1 MPETVRPNAWSRWR
15 MPLLVALI
23 VAIVVGPFIV
33 LSDAMDQSQQA
44 AAIEEHT
51 REVESTVLELLYD
64 TRDLEAAALALASG
78 IDTPTLRA
86 RVERGRDTVP
96 AGLTR
101 LIELTRDNAAQQ
113 LRIGR
118 LSTLLEQ
125 RLLLVERQLQVGP
138 EQDDDAIQS
147 LIAGLPIR
155 QLADEIVAE
164 EQALLADRDTR
175 STQLQQRTEL
185 VGWLAMLAQLVLLGI
200 VLYLAQRQIGERL
213 NAERAQRR
221 ASDRAQAVLQTV
233 REPIVLADA
242 DQRVVM
248 FNPAF
253 AEVYG
258 LDQAA
263 IGQPLASVGNGAWSD
278 VEFGQRLRDVLVRGR
293 EMWDFER
300 AQTTADGATRTVLI
314 NARRMPLP
322 DSDDHV
328 ALMTVSDVTAQKAA
342 EQRIHELNRQLEG
355 KVDQVSDVNR
365 ELEAFSYSVSHDL
378 RAPLRHIAG
387 FADKLT
393 KQLGEDADEK
403 SLHYLGVISSSARR
417 MSTLIDDL
425 LVYSRLGRS
434 AMRLQA
440 VDMQSLLSE
449 TRALLDAN
457 AQSEHPDL
465 RIDWRIA
472 PLPMLVADENM
483 MRQVW
488 LNLLGNAVK
497 YSARRDVAVIEVGHE
512 RSDDGSH
519 LFTVRDN
526 GAGFDMAYAGKLFG
540 VFQRMHKASDFAGTG
555 IGLASVRRVL
565 LRHGGRIWAESA
577 PDAGATF
584 FFTLP
589 ATLDRPDADG
599 ATPSISREST
609 P

>member
-1 MPETVRPNAWSRWR
+1 MPETARPNIWSRWR
-15 MPLLVALI
+15 LPLLAALI
-23 VAIVVGPFIV
+23 VAIVVGPFVV
-33 LSDAMDQSQQA
+33 LSEAMDESQQA
-44 AAIEEHT
+44 GAMVEHT

-78 IDTPTLRA
+78 LDTPTLRA
-86 RVERGRDTVP
+86 RVESGRDTVP
-96 AGLTR
+96 AGLQK
-101 LIELTRDNAAQQ
+101 LIGLTRDNAAQQ

-125 RLLLVERQLQVGP
+125 RLLLVERLLQ
-138 EQDDDAIQS
+138 EDARQDDEAIQS
-147 LIAGLPIR
+147 LVAGLPIR
-155 QLADEIVAE
+155 QLAEEIVSE
-164 EQALLADRDTR
+164 EQALLTDRDAR

-213 NAERAQRR
+213 SAERAQRR
-221 ASDRAQAVLQTV
+221 ASERAQAVLQTV

-253 AEVYG
+253 GEFYG
-258 LDQAA
+258 LDDAA
-263 IGQPLASVGNGAWSD
+263 VGEPLAAVGRGAWND
-278 VEFGQRLRDVLVRGR
+278 VEFGQRLRDVFARNR

-300 AQTTADGATRTVLI
+300 TQTTADGATRTVLV

-328 ALMTVSDVTAQKAA
+328 ALMTVSDVTAQKAS

-387 FADKLT
+387 FADKLAR
-393 KQLGEDADEK
+393 QLGDDADER
-403 SLHYLGVISSSARR
+403 SRHYLDVISGSARR

-440 VDMQSLLSE
+440 VDMQSLVAE

-457 AQSEHPDL
+457 AQAEYPDL

-497 YSARRDVAVIEVGHE
+497 YSARRDVASIEVKHE
-512 RSDDGSH
+512 RGDDGSH

-565 LRHGGRIWAESA
+565 MRHGGRIWAESA

-589 ATLDRPDADG
+589 ATLDRPDADS
-599 ATPSISREST
+599 APLSISREPT

>member
-1 MPETVRPNAWSRWR
+1 MPDTVRSNAWSRWR

-33 LSDAMDQSQQA
+33 LSEAMDESQQA
-44 AAIEEHT
+44 AAMVEHT

-78 IDTPTLRA
+78 IDTPTLRT

-96 AGLTR
+96 AGLSR

-164 EQALLADRDTR
+164 EQALLTDRDTR
-175 STQLQQRTEL
+175 SAQLQRRTEL

-200 VLYLAQRQIGERL
+200 ILYLAQRQIGERL

-253 AEVYG
+253 GEVYG
-258 LDQAA
+258 LDTSA
-263 IGQPLASVGNGAWSD
+263 IGQPLASVGHGAWND

-300 AQTTADGATRTVLI
+300 TQTTADGASRTVLV

-328 ALMTVSDVTAQKAA
+328 ALMTVSDVTAQKTA

-403 SLHYLGVISSSARR
+403 SLHYLGVISTSARR

-440 VDMQSLLSE
+440 VDMQSLVSE

-457 AQSEHPDL
+457 AQAEHPDL

-512 RSDDGSH
+512 RNDDGSH

-565 LRHGGRIWAESA
+565 VRHGGRIWAESA

-599 ATPSISREST
+599 ATPSISREPT